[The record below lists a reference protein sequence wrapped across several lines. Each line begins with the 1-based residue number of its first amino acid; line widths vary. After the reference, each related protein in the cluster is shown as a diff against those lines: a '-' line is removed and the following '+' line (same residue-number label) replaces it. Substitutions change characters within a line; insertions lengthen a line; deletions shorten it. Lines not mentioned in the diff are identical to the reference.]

1 LTADLEDILLAQ
13 LDATTFVDRA
23 VTGGEDIASLIGV
36 PREQVSGVRV
46 QLLWE
51 DTDVDE
57 ALSIAAALRASGAF
71 AEADAVVR
79 AVVVACAPHRARPA
93 DVLNRPH

>member
-1 LTADLEDILLAQ
+1 MLAL
-13 LDATTFVDRA
+13 LDATTLLDRV
-23 VTGGEDIASLIGV
+23 VTGGEDAASLIGV
-36 PREQVSGVRV
+36 SREQISGARV

-79 AVVVACAPHRARPA
+79 AVVAACAPHRARA
-93 DVLNRPH
+93 GDVANRPH